1 MMGAKKLTNEDLS
14 EYTKGIKR
22 LPAKYGIME
31 ISEKRSRS
39 DIIYNDWTMS
49 FNQDIAAEREG
60 TQGADEVQIIFNLN
74 QYIEWNKKEK
84 STGKEEVI
92 SMNVGE
98 LCIYRYKNE
107 SSSMIYRKG
116 IDFKFKS
123 IQMPTNRFEKILG
136 SYFTDERFLA
146 IKNEIY
152 SCVHVTAIT
161 PKMYRILSEIDCAEK
176 YAEFGGLFLE
186 GKMIELLGIVLFDLF
201 QSEKSQTEEPVKLD
215 KRDAELIERLRANI
229 QLRPAEDYNVE
240 KIAGELGVS
249 KSKLVRLFRSMYG
262 TSIHSYVQE
271 QRLEYAASLFNTG
284 YRNVT
289 EVATLAGYN
298 NLSHFAKEFTKRYG
312 ITPKKY
318 SMACMS

>member
-1 MMGAKKLTNEDLS
+1 
-14 EYTKGIKR
+14 
-22 LPAKYGIME
+22 
-31 ISEKRSRS
+31 
-39 DIIYNDWTMS
+39 
-49 FNQDIAAEREG
+49 
-60 TQGADEVQIIFNLN
+60 
-74 QYIEWNKKEK
+74 
-84 STGKEEVI
+84 
-92 SMNVGE
+92 
-98 LCIYRYKNE
+98 
-107 SSSMIYRKG
+107 MIYKKG

-123 IQMPTNRFEKILG
+123 IQMPRVRFEELLG
-136 SYFTDERFLA
+136 SYFTDERFSA

-176 YAEFGGLFLE
+176 YAEFSGIFLE
-186 GKMIELLGIVLFDLF
+186 GKMIELLGIVLYNLF
-201 QSEKSQTEEPVKLD
+201 QAGNVGTEEPVKLD
-215 KRDAELIERLRANI
+215 KRDADLIEKLRKDI
-229 QLRPAEDYNVE
+229 QLNPSRDYNVE
-240 KIAGELGVS
+240 RIAGELGVS

-271 QRLEYAASLFNTG
+271 QRLEYAASLFNSG

-318 SMACMS
+318 SMARTS

>member
-1 MMGAKKLTNEDLS
+1 MSNRLTSEDLS
-14 EYTKGIKR
+14 EYTRGVKR

-49 FNQDIAAEREG
+49 FNQDISAEREEAH
-60 TQGADEVQIIFNLN
+60 GADEVQIIFNLN
-74 QYIEWNKKEK
+74 QDIEWNKKEQ
-84 STGKEEVI
+84 STGKEEVV

-107 SSSMIYRKG
+107 SSSMIYKKG

-123 IQMPTNRFEKILG
+123 IQMPTSRFEEFLG
-136 SYFTDERFLA
+136 FYFTEKRLAA

-152 SCVHVTAIT
+152 SSVHVTAIT

-176 YAEFGGLFLE
+176 YKEFGGLFLE
-186 GKMIELLGIVLFDLF
+186 GKMIELLGIVLYDLF
-201 QSEKSQTEEPVKLD
+201 QSDKSQTEEPVKLD
-215 KRDAELIERLRANI
+215 KRDADLIEKLRANI
-229 QLRPAEDYNVE
+229 QLSPAEDYNVIR
-240 KIAGELGVS
+240 IAGELGVS

-271 QRLEYAASLFNTG
+271 QRLEYAASLFNSG
-284 YRNVT
+284 YGNVT

-318 SMACMS
+318 SMVRTS

>member
-1 MMGAKKLTNEDLS
+1 MSNRLTSEDVS
-14 EYTKGIKR
+14 EYSRGVKR
-22 LPAKYGIME
+22 LPAKYGVME

-49 FNQDIAAEREG
+49 FNQDISAEREEAKN
-60 TQGADEVQIIFNLN
+60 ADEVQIIFNLN
-74 QYIEWNKKEK
+74 QDIEWNKKEQ
-84 STGKEEVI
+84 STGKEEVVT
-92 SMNVGE
+92 MNVGE

-107 SSSMIYRKG
+107 SSSMIYKKG

-123 IQMPTNRFEKILG
+123 IQMPTSRFEELLG
-136 SYFTDERFLA
+136 SYFTDERFSA

-176 YAEFGGLFLE
+176 YAEFSGIFLE
-186 GKMIELLGIVLFDLF
+186 GKMIELLGIVLYNLF
-201 QSEKSQTEEPVKLD
+201 QAGNVGTEEPVKLD
-215 KRDAELIERLRANI
+215 KRDADLIEKLRKDI
-229 QLRPAEDYNVE
+229 QLNPSRDYNVE
-240 KIAGELGVS
+240 RIAGELGVS

-271 QRLEYAASLFNTG
+271 QRLEYAASLFNSG

-318 SMACMS
+318 SMARTS